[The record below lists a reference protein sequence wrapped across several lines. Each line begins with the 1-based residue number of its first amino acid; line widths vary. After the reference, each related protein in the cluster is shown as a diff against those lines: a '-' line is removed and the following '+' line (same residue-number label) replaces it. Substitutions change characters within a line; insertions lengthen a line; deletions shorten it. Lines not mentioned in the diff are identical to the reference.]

1 LPHGTYGGT
10 TPARTWASFMS
21 EALKDV
27 PVTDFNQPAPLKP
40 VADELDR
47 QARGGIDPGYRRLP
61 DQTGAGGK
69 YEQGFPQPRVAAP
82 VTTAPPTTTTTIEPL
97 PGDSTTSTTTRRG
110 VFG

>member
-1 LPHGTYGGT
+1 EDKDPLPSGTYGGT
-10 TPARTWASFMS
+10 TPARTWANFMS

-61 DQTGAGGK
+61 EDTGPGGHF
-69 YEQGFPQPRVAAP
+69 EQGYPAPRVAAP
-82 VTTAPPTTTTTIEPL
+82 VTTAPTTSTTYPGPT
-97 PGDSTTSTTTRRG
+97 STTSTTRP
-110 VFG
+110 

>member
-1 LPHGTYGGT
+1 MG
-10 TPARTWASFMS
+10 

-47 QARGGIDPGYRRLP
+47 QARGGIDPGYRRYP
-61 DQTGAGGK
+61 DQTNTGGNFQ
-69 YEQGFPQPRVAAP
+69 QGFPPPRIA
-82 VTTAPPTTTTTIEPL
+82 APPTTEAPTTTTEVVPEPT
-97 PGDSTTSTTTRRG
+97 STTSTTIRRG